1 MNPRLCYATIMQ
13 IGHFFIIAC
22 DSSISRWMHSNRF
35 KPVRFELTI
44 QFEKSMHRPSL
55 SSDYWHLSF
64 PLVNLCLL
72 IRTPLVLCYQP
83 IYGIGLQV
91 FFCLVLINWLEC
103 AYQCIW
109 LTISSNEGVTLLS
122 ACSTFLTMVSFGQTY
137 PSKPNMSKKIWKK
150 YSPISPRVLI
160 SPNTYH

>member
-1 MNPRLCYATIMQ
+1 MR
-13 IGHFFIIAC
+13 
-22 DSSISRWMHSNRF
+22 
-35 KPVRFELTI
+35 
-44 QFEKSMHRPSL
+44 
-55 SSDYWHLSF
+55 SDYWHLSF

-72 IRTPLVLCYQP
+72 IRTPLALCYQP

-109 LTISSNEGVTLLS
+109 LTIKMTISSNVGVTLLS
-122 ACSTFLTMVSFGQTY
+122 ACSSFLTMVNFGQTY

-160 SPNTYH
+160 SPILTTNRNILHRQCIDQSIIAISKVFSLGLLLFLLLQKGYYSL